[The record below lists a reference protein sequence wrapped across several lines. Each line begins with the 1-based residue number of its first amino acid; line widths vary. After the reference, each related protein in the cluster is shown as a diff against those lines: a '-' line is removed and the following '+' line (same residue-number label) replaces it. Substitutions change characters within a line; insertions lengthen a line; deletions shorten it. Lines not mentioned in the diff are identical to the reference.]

1 MLVDLYYKLSNNMM
15 FTSLAIQKIGNS
27 LRIILS
33 KEILQKL
40 NVVEGDRIFV
50 RETANGVE
58 LTAYD
63 PEFEQAMVACK
74 EVSNLYKNALQELG
88 K

>member
-1 MLVDLYYKLSNNMM
+1 LFD
-15 FTSLAIQKIGNS
+15 
-27 LRIILS
+27 
-33 KEILQKL
+33 EKL
-40 NVVEGDRIFV
+40 NVGEGDRIFV

-63 PEFEQAMVACK
+63 PEFEKAMEAYK
-74 EVSNLYKNALQELG
+74 EVSSLYKNALKELA

>member
-1 MLVDLYYKLSNNMM
+1 M
-15 FTSLAIQKIGNS
+15 FTSLNIRKVGKS
-27 LRIILS
+27 LGVILP
-33 KEILQKL
+33 KEIIQKL
-40 NVVEGDRIFV
+40 NVGEGDRIFV

-63 PEFEQAMVACK
+63 PEFEKAMEAYK
-74 EVSNLYKNALQELG
+74 EVSSLYKNALKELA

>member
-1 MLVDLYYKLSNNMM
+1 MM
-15 FTSLAIQKIGNS
+15 FTSLTIQKVGNS
-27 LRIILS
+27 LGIILP

-40 NVVEGDRIFV
+40 NVGEGDRVFV

-63 PEFEQAMVACK
+63 LEFEKAMEAYK
-74 EVSNLYKNALQELG
+74 EVSGL
-88 K
+88 

>member
-1 MLVDLYYKLSNNMM
+1 M
-15 FTSLAIQKIGNS
+15 FTSLTIQKAGNS
-27 LRIILS
+27 LGITVP

-40 NVVEGDRIFV
+40 NVIEGDRIFV

-63 PEFEQAMVACK
+63 PEVEKAMEAYK
-74 EVSNLYKNALQELG
+74 EVSILYKDALKELA